1 MSHHFVPTP
10 AVRPLERAAPTPDPV
25 TRGAQG
31 RRRDDEEAE
40 AAAEPSASP
49 AEIAETGATPA
60 DATPAP
66 SGEAAAPVDA
76 PATADTGAPADEND
90 PLRSSRSSAMLAAG
104 LGLLGVAGA
113 AAAGGSG
120 GGSGATT
127 PITIDPP
134 KPEQPKPE
142 EKPDPKPEPQPDPK
156 PDPKP
161 EPQPDPKPDP
171 KPEPQPDPKP
181 DPKPEPQPDPKPDPK
196 PEPQPDP
203 KPDPKPEPKPE
214 PQPDP
219 KPDPKPE
226 PEPDPKPDPKPE
238 PEPDPKPDP
247 KPEPEP
253 EPKPDTE
260 PPIAPVLALMNDTGT
275 SGFDRV
281 TRDATVLV
289 SGLEANA
296 SWRYSLDN
304 GQTWRDGKDDTIPAS
319 AFTHDGDW
327 KVLVRQTD
335 AAGNH
340 SEVRSLEFKLLTS
353 AGTPTLR
360 LSEDTGATVFADPA
374 GISLHDGITRDA
386 TVLVSNL
393 DPNAKWQYSMDGL
406 SWFEGRDGRVEPGFF
421 GDHDGAKIV
430 HVRQLDT
437 AGNVSQIET
446 LQFVLDTKADGP
458 TEVRLVNDSGVSST
472 DWLTNDAR
480 FELSLAPGKTFSY
493 TFDTGHWGSGGGA
506 AGNIVAMPADLPD
519 GARWVEFR
527 VYDGAGNGT
536 LQRVEFQLDRTP
548 PPKLGAT
555 LINDTGASATDGI
568 TQDATIQVTGLT
580 AGNRWQYRIASRG
593 DQWFDG
599 DDSMRIENS
608 AYGGDGVNWVDIAQ
622 VDAAGN
628 RSEFTHLRFELDR
641 VANAPKLWLK
651 HDTGSSASDFIT
663 ADGTV
668 VIGGLENG
676 ATWLANFDGQQY
688 TGTAAGGIHPTVTP
702 PSGSRFLFG
711 ARQTDLAGNV
721 SELSTPLRAF
731 VTTEEDADT
740 RRPTLRSGEG
750 AMLSGIEY
758 QDYFLVEI
766 GTNTRV
772 ITVTNFSSEQQ
783 DVLDLSQILTLGAGQ
798 KIGDAVS
805 KWNRGDGWLG
815 VELAITASGGER
827 YMVDLWNLPAAD
839 RIFIRTGD
847 GLHVL

>member
-1 MSHHFVPTP
+1 MT
-10 AVRPLERAAPTPDPV
+10 RAAP
-25 TRGAQG
+25 G

-40 AAAEPSASP
+40 AAAEPSVPP
-49 AEIAETGATPA
+49 AETAATGATPA
-60 DATPAP
+60 NATPAP
-66 SGEAAAPVDA
+66 TGEAAAPVDA

-120 GGSGATT
+120 GGSSSTT

-142 EKPDPKPEPQPDPK
+142 EKPDPKPEPQSDPKPDPKPEPQPDPK

-203 KPDPKPEPKPE
+203 KPDPKPEPQPDPKPE

-238 PEPDPKPDP
+238 PEPEPDPKPDP
-247 KPEPEP
+247 KPEP
-253 EPKPDTE
+253 DTE
-260 PPIAPVLALMNDTGT
+260 PPAAPVLALMNDTGT

-289 SGLEANA
+289 SGLEPNA

-304 GQTWRDGKDDTIPAS
+304 GQTWRDGKDGAIPAS

-327 KVLVRQTD
+327 KVLVRQAD

-353 AGTPTLR
+353 AAKPTLR

-374 GISLHDGITRDA
+374 GISLHDGVTRDA
-386 TVLVSNL
+386 TVLVANL

-437 AGNVSQIET
+437 AGNISQIET

-458 TEVRLVNDSGVSST
+458 AVVRLVNDSGVSST
-472 DWLTNDAR
+472 DWLTNDGR
-480 FELSLAPGKTFSY
+480 LELVLAPGKTFSY

-506 AGNIVAMPADLPD
+506 AGNIVPMPADLPD
-519 GARWVEFR
+519 GARWVDLR

-536 LQRVEFQLDRTP
+536 LQRVNFQLDRTP

-555 LINDTGASATDGI
+555 LLNDTGASATDGI

-580 AGNRWQYRIASRG
+580 AGNRWQYRIATRG

-641 VANAPKLWLK
+641 VAQAPKVWLK
-651 HDTGSSASDFIT
+651 DDTGASASDFFT
-663 ADGTV
+663 ADSTV
-668 VIGGLENG
+668 VIGGLEAGASWWATGLNG
-676 ATWLANFDGQQY
+676 ATY
-688 TGTAAGGIHPTVTP
+688 SGTALGTLNSEVAVP
-702 PSGSRFLFG
+702 PLNGSIRFR
-711 ARQTDLAGNV
+711 ARQTDLAGNT
-721 SELSTPLRAF
+721 SDFSTVLQAY
-731 VTTEEDADT
+731 VTTKDVADA
-740 RRPTLRSGEG
+740 RRPVLRSGESKTMSG
-750 AMLSGIEY
+750 TDHQDTFVIDATGLS
-758 QDYFLVEI
+758 QDLRI
-766 GTNTRV
+766 TNYSR
-772 ITVTNFSSEQQ
+772 EQN
-783 DVLDLSQILTLGAGQ
+783 DVLDLSHVVTLVAGQ
-798 KIGDAVS
+798 KIGDRVRKEEIGSGA
-805 KWNRGDGWLG
+805 LG
-815 VELAITASGGER
+815 VELTCTANDGTFCLVAMWNTSGS
-827 YMVDLWNLPAAD
+827 DTIL
-839 RIFIRTGD
+839 IRTAD